1 MPAVDIKT
9 DAFDIRIDR
18 KTGWGNPFVMG
29 RDGDRDAVC
38 EKYRAWLWDEIRAGR
53 ITLKELA
60 ALKGRR
66 LGCHCAPQRC
76 HGDTLSAAAD
86 WAAKEIAVECEE
98 T

>member
-86 WAAKEIAVECEE
+86 WAAKEIVAECG
-98 T
+98 